1 MVSLKKTS
9 GLLKKEA
16 FMFVYVRK
24 AHYHET
30 DMMGVVHHSNY
41 LKWMEEARI
50 AFMDFVGTGYAE
62 VEKNSV
68 VSPVTG
74 VTVDYK
80 KPVLFGDEIEIRLS
94 VKAYTGIRLEICY
107 KMFNRTR
114 NEICTVATSKHC
126 FLKDGRVI
134 SMKKEM
140 PTLDSKFAGYLA
152 GAQS

>member
-1 MVSLKKTS
+1 
-9 GLLKKEA
+9 
-16 FMFVYVRK
+16 MFVYVRK

-62 VEKNSV
+62 VEKNSI
-68 VSPVTG
+68 VSPVTS

-80 KPVLFGDEIEIRLS
+80 KPVRFDDEIEIRLS
-94 VKAYTGIRLEICY
+94 VKAYTGIRLEIGY
-107 KMFNRTR
+107 EMFNRTK
-114 NEICTVATSKHC
+114 NELCTAAASKHC

-134 SMKKEM
+134 SMKKER
-140 PTLDSKFAGYLA
+140 PDLDAVFTGYLS
-152 GAQS
+152 GDRSE